1 MRLLCLFMVAD
12 REDCPGGWRANEPT
26 TWFISEAQRRGLIDQ
41 LVLDTHDHPSVISA
55 GGVVIHDGHV
65 LAEILG
71 GAWDLPKGKI
81 EFDETPESAATRVLQ
96 IATGTRFPQ
105 SLSGHLFDL
114 DDWVENASPPLL
126 SRIRYYLMYI
136 EETFPTLNSEI
147 QWLPLTDINTL
158 PWVNDALPKR
168 ILDAIKNEIS
178 A

>member
-1 MRLLCLFMVAD
+1 MTA
-12 REDCPGGWRANEPT
+12 
-26 TWFISEAQRRGLIDQ
+26 
-41 LVLDTHDHPSVISA
+41 
-55 GGVVIHDGHV
+55 V
-65 LAEILG
+65 LAEISS

-114 DDWVENASPPLL
+114 DDWVENASLR
-126 SRIRYYLMYI
+126 SRRCHYLMYI

-168 ILDAIKNEIS
+168 ILD
-178 A
+178 